1 MTLPLRSTAMVSFL
15 IIFRFT
21 AMAQIEITTSDL
33 PDAGDLLVQENAA
46 LGGEV
51 NYTATGANYTWTF
64 GENEITLGGTNT
76 ETDCISI
83 SSTPF
88 VYQVFFNSPLDPEH
102 DSDYAVGVESFDAAG
117 ITLEDAYF
125 YFQNRED
132 RFAQTGAGATIA
144 GIPTG
149 AQGDPVD
156 VIYELP
162 LQFGDQT
169 ESYSELLYQ
178 VPTLG
183 AYQTQQTRSN
193 NVDGWGTL
201 NLFEESYEVL
211 RVVTVINAT
220 DSVYIE
226 FLGTGTTFD
235 RPEVTEYKWLTPGV
249 PVPVL
254 QINETGGAVTQVL
267 VKGQPVS
274 MAEST
279 SFPFEWYYSAIT
291 NEIRISGVY
300 ESSDRF
306 LIHDANGKLVQ
317 QGMLS
322 SPAIALNTQSKGIYL
337 FSVLRNG
344 QVFSG
349 KWMR

>member
-1 MTLPLRSTAMVSFL
+1 MSLPFRIAVLMTSLLILNVSS
-15 IIFRFT
+15 I
-21 AMAQIEITTSDL
+21 AQIEITSSDL
-33 PDAGDLLVQENAA
+33 PDAGDLLVQENAVLA
-46 LGGEV
+46 DEV
-51 NYTATGANYTWTF
+51 NYTATGADYTWTF
-64 GENEITLGGTNT
+64 GENEITLTGATT
-76 ETDCISI
+76 ETDCINI

-88 VYQVFFNSPLDPEH
+88 VYQVFFNSQFDPEH
-102 DSDYAVGVESFDAAG
+102 DSDYAVGVESFEAAG

-125 YFQNRED
+125 YFQNRTD
-132 RFAQTGAGATIA
+132 RFAQTGGGATIMSV
-144 GIPTG
+144 PTG

-162 LQFGDQT
+162 LLFGDQT

-183 AYQTQQTRSN
+183 AYQTQQTRAN

-226 FLGTGTTFD
+226 FFGTGTTFD
-235 RPEVTEYKWLTPGV
+235 RPEVTEYKWLTPGI

-254 QINETGGAVTQVL
+254 QINETGGVVSQVL
-267 VKGQPVS
+267 VKGEPVS
-274 MAEST
+274 IAET
-279 SFPFEWYYSAIT
+279 ASFPFSWYYSAVT
-291 NEIRISGVY
+291 NEIRISGNY
-300 ESSDRF
+300 HASDRYM
-306 LIHDANGKLVQ
+306 IHDAHGKLVQ
-317 QGMLS
+317 QGSLT
-322 SPAIALNTQSKGIYL
+322 SPMIALNAQAQGGYL
-337 FSVLRNG
+337 FSVLRHG

-349 KWMR
+349 KWVK